1 MDSIL
6 QQLYNGGR
14 DALWSTANGRE
25 QLFRCWK
32 KFGQI
37 LQEQAPE
44 LEPKFT
50 VLMDDLTTFYFEDLE
65 EMFYRGFG
73 LAVKLF
79 SEGLAL

>member
-6 QQLYNGGR
+6 QQLYHGGL
-14 DALWSTANGRE
+14 DTFSATANGRDCFSHC
-25 QLFRCWK
+25 QK
-32 KFGQI
+32 YFGQI

-44 LEPKFT
+44 LEPKFA
-50 VLMDDLTTFYFEDLE
+50 VLMDDLTMYYLDDMEA
-65 EMFYRGFG
+65 MFYRGFG